1 MSVPVRPDVLAF
13 QDLEKLVRAL
23 AEELATFRRR
33 ALTAEARV
41 RELES
46 VEEGVTLPADAKAR
60 MAKLEKEN
68 EELRAQLGA
77 TGARAERMLEKVQF
91 LRQQANGGNGGDR

>member
-1 MSVPVRPDVLAF
+1 MSAPVRPDLAAF

-41 RELES
+41 RELEG
-46 VEEGVTLPADAKAR
+46 VEEGTELPADARKR
-60 MAKLEKEN
+60 IGKLEKEN
-68 EELRAQLGA
+68 EELRGQLAA

-91 LRQQANGGNGGDR
+91 LRQQANGGGDK